1 MENNTTQAWRLYEEG
16 RDYNSRLTPNQYAVV
31 ETNTEF
37 FAGNQWL
44 HLPDTP
50 AMRNLPHPV
59 FNIIKRVAN
68 LFIASLTSSNVTIR
82 AEALS
87 NVPANPN
94 GADAPDP
101 VRYAN
106 AALENLLEKLK
117 FEFRFREALYDGVRT
132 GDFAAHFWFDP
143 DARPFGE
150 SLPFRSPPL
159 LRGGDRGEVP
169 RGEIRMELVDG
180 INVMFGNPNSRNTE
194 EQPYILLVGRD
205 TVENLQAEARKHG
218 KHGGEPDAVVSDT
231 ETRDMAG
238 VDSGGEHAKALYV
251 LLYTKKA
258 GKGRAGGGAE
268 PTVHVTKAT
277 RTAVIYEDI
286 DTGLSVY
293 PLAWGNWERQKNQYH
308 GRALVT
314 EIIPNQIFI
323 NTTAAKAARH
333 LDLLAF
339 PKIVFNAD
347 RIPAWTNEVGAAI
360 GVHNVRP
367 GERLPEMAYVIPAA
381 EMSRQITDFL
391 NLVMSVTRECLGAT
405 DAMSGNVKPDNT
417 SAIMVLQTNAEVP
430 LENIRAELH
439 EWTED
444 IGRILLDM
452 MGTYYG
458 WRMVEVKR
466 EIQELVTGPDGLPR
480 IDPMTGMF
488 QMQKN
493 TIRVPEPFDFTAF
506 KHLWF
511 NLRVDVGG
519 TTYFSETAIT
529 QTLDNLRAAGL
540 LSAVQYLERVPDKL
554 IPRKEELLEELRG
567 QAASLEG
574 GASAP
579 AGPIQGGPVSEAT
592 AARGVPP
599 AMDSVLKQ
607 VNSQIQNKALNLGA
621 RRMMG

>member
-1 MENNTTQAWRLYEEG
+1 MSSMAEAESSSISQNVAMGIRYSFQQGKPMINCSYFLGYDKVKGKLVINPSQAATVRFIYRAYLEGFSIPEIAKKLKVVFME
-16 RDYNSRLTPNQYAVV
+16 DYNV
-31 ETNTEF
+31 
-37 FAGNQWL
+37 
-44 HLPDTP
+44 
-50 AMRNLPHPV
+50 
-59 FNIIKRVAN
+59 
-68 LFIASLTSSNVTIR
+68 SL
-82 AEALS
+82 AE
-87 NVPANPN
+87 
-94 GADAPDP
+94 
-101 VRYAN
+101 
-106 AALENLLEKLK
+106 
-117 FEFRFREALYDGVRT
+117 
-132 GDFAAHFWFDP
+132 
-143 DARPFGE
+143 
-150 SLPFRSPPL
+150 
-159 LRGGDRGEVP
+159 
-169 RGEIRMELVDG
+169 
-180 INVMFGNPNSRNTE
+180 VM
-194 EQPYILLVGRD
+194 
-205 TVENLQAEARKHG
+205 
-218 KHGGEPDAVVSDT
+218 
-231 ETRDMAG
+231 
-238 VDSGGEHAKALYV
+238 
-251 LLYTKKA
+251 
-258 GKGRAGGGAE
+258 
-268 PTVHVTKAT
+268 
-277 RTAVIYEDI
+277 
-286 DTGLSVY
+286 
-293 PLAWGNWERQKNQYH
+293 
-308 GRALVT
+308 
-314 EIIPNQIFI
+314 
-323 NTTAAKAARH
+323 
-333 LDLLAF
+333 
-339 PKIVFNAD
+339 
-347 RIPAWTNEVGAAI
+347 
-360 GVHNVRP
+360 
-367 GERLPEMAYVIPAA
+367 IPAA

-506 KHLWF
+506 KNLWF

>member
-16 RDYNSRLTPNQYAVV
+16 RGYNSRLTPNQYAVV

-143 DARPFGE
+143 DARPFGD
-150 SLPFRSPPL
+150 S
-159 LRGGDRGEVP
+159 GEA

-238 VDSGGEHAKALYV
+238 VGGKIELDSGGEHAKALYV
-251 LLYTKKA
+251 LLYTKMA
-258 GKGRAGGGAE
+258 FHTSRAGC
-268 PTVHVTKAT
+268 
-277 RTAVIYEDI
+277 
-286 DTGLSVY
+286 
-293 PLAWGNWERQKNQYH
+293 NCKNVQ
-308 GRALVT
+308 
-314 EIIPNQIFI
+314 
-323 NTTAAKAARH
+323 
-333 LDLLAF
+333 
-339 PKIVFNAD
+339 
-347 RIPAWTNEVGAAI
+347 IPAQVLQRIQYQQAN
-360 GVHNVRP
+360 P
-367 GERLPEMAYVIPAA
+367 
-381 EMSRQITDFL
+381 
-391 NLVMSVTRECLGAT
+391 
-405 DAMSGNVKPDNT
+405 VKPHGFCR
-417 SAIMVLQTNAEVP
+417 LF
-430 LENIRAELH
+430 
-439 EWTED
+439 
-444 IGRILLDM
+444 
-452 MGTYYG
+452 
-458 WRMVEVKR
+458 
-466 EIQELVTGPDGLPR
+466 GL
-480 IDPMTGMF
+480 F
-488 QMQKN
+488 
-493 TIRVPEPFDFTAF
+493 
-506 KHLWF
+506 
-511 NLRVDVGG
+511 
-519 TTYFSETAIT
+519 
-529 QTLDNLRAAGL
+529 
-540 LSAVQYLERVPDKL
+540 
-554 IPRKEELLEELRG
+554 
-567 QAASLEG
+567 
-574 GASAP
+574 
-579 AGPIQGGPVSEAT
+579 
-592 AARGVPP
+592 
-599 AMDSVLKQ
+599 
-607 VNSQIQNKALNLGA
+607 
-621 RRMMG
+621 